1 MMQSRGDGVKRGR
14 NNQFP
19 AGIKTLSGIQALMG
33 CILYLLKS
41 APSGLLR
48 RNPFLK
54 TYEDG
59 NIVVPENLEKTL
71 IAFNEVLSL
80 APTENVDD
88 EIPELIENISSIR
101 N

>member
-1 MMQSRGDGVKRGR
+1 MQSRGDGVKRGR

-33 CILYLLKS
+33 CILFLLKS

-48 RNPFLK
+48 RNPFLN
-54 TYEDG
+54 TYLDG
-59 NIVVPENLEKTL
+59 NIITPANTEKTL

-80 APTENVDD
+80 APT
-88 EIPELIENISSIR
+88 
-101 N
+101 